1 MFVFWGDGSAS
12 SRALVDAIRVRSTE
26 NFNWTFIFILAVV
39 FYVYWSEINK
49 KNYEAIYA
57 GLALYGVHW
66 LYEIANAVIGHV
78 AGYPLWSVSNAS
90 TTFILLIGVC
100 WELSM
105 MFSLAGIISFKMLPH
120 DRSKRYFAKN
130 GKGGVSCKLVGA
142 LEMALLFALFESFL
156 AGTSN
161 HSFIWVYKWWGVL
174 PVFITTY
181 VPFFLASNY
190 VPDME
195 PKKRKA
201 FLIGLWGLVALLLV
215 ILIPAGGHLGRTRC
229 LDCGKRNGQYE
240 IQAYEP
246 KGLLARLHR
255 LFHGG
260 AFLPR
265 LYTVRAAGRA

>member
-1 MFVFWGDGSAS
+1 MFRFWGDGSRES
-12 SRALVDAIRVRSTE
+12 MDLVNSIRVRSTE

-39 FYVYWSEINK
+39 FYVYWTEIHRK
-49 KNYEAIYA
+49 RYDIVCA

-66 LYEIANAVIGHV
+66 LYEICNAVIGKV
-78 AGYPLWSVSNAS
+78 TGYPLWSVSNES

-105 MFSLAGIISFKMLPH
+105 MFSLAGMISLKMLPQ
-120 DRSKRYFAKN
+120 DRSRRYFTGN
-130 GKGGVSCKLVGA
+130 GRKGISCRLAGA

-161 HSFIWVYKWWGVL
+161 HSFIWVYSWWGVI

-195 PKKRKA
+195 PVKRKA
-201 FLIGLWGLVALLLV
+201 FLVTEWALVFVLLAV
-215 ILIPAGGHLGRTRC
+215 LIPLGV
-229 LDCGKRNGQYE
+229 
-240 IQAYEP
+240 I
-246 KGLLARLHR
+246 
-255 LFHGG
+255 
-260 AFLPR
+260 
-265 LYTVRAAGRA
+265 

>member
-1 MFVFWGDGSAS
+1 MFVFWGDGSQEAMG
-12 SRALVDAIRVRSTE
+12 LVDAIRVRSTE

-39 FYVYWSEINK
+39 FYVYWTEFHN
-49 KNYEAIYA
+49 KNYEAIFA

-78 AGYPLWSVSNAS
+78 SGYPLWSVSNAS

-120 DRSKRYFAKN
+120 DRSRRYFAKN
-130 GKGGVSCKLVGA
+130 GKGGIDCRLAGA

-181 VPFFLASNY
+181 IPFFLAANLIY
-190 VPDME
+190 DKPRKTQ
-195 PKKRKA
+195 KK
-201 FLIGLWGLVALLLV
+201 FLICLWGLVAVLLAV
-215 ILIPAGGHLGRTRC
+215 LIPLGV
-229 LDCGKRNGQYE
+229 
-240 IQAYEP
+240 I
-246 KGLLARLHR
+246 
-255 LFHGG
+255 
-260 AFLPR
+260 
-265 LYTVRAAGRA
+265 